1 MANASPDPAAKMP
14 PNEFFSS
21 KTSKSPLTMHILSW
35 SLDINSIVDGGR
47 RMLGLPPLNALRAFE
62 AAGRHLSFKQAAAEL
77 CVTQGAISRHVLNL
91 EAFLGVRLFIRSHR
105 QVKLTLE
112 GVAYLRE
119 TRDALLRIIHAT
131 SRARSESDERTL
143 RIKAP
148 PTCSIRWL
156 VPRLGRF
163 HARHPDI
170 AVQITTSHDPIDFE
184 HDQIDVGIHYGSE
197 PVDDWHCERLFGEVL
212 IPICSKK
219 LLRRYKKRCSPR
231 EIIRQV
237 LLHSIRRPSDW
248 HQWFDAAGL
257 AGFNASKD
265 LTFENSTMTYQGAV
279 DGLGVAIAQK
289 ALVTDEIASGR
300 LAAPSDIVVRN
311 PAAYYFV
318 FPTRK
323 HNSAKVRA
331 FHGWIGGEASA
342 TRRADRSL

>member
-1 MANASPDPAAKMP
+1 
-14 PNEFFSS
+14 
-21 KTSKSPLTMHILSW
+21 
-35 SLDINSIVDGGR
+35 
-47 RMLGLPPLNALRAFE
+47 MLGLPPLNALRAFE

-91 EAFLGVRLFIRSHR
+91 EAFLGVSLFIRSHR
-105 QVKLTLE
+105 QVKLTPE
-112 GVAYLRE
+112 GVAYLQE
-119 TRDALLRIIHAT
+119 ARDALLRISHAT
-131 SRARSESDERTL
+131 ARARSQTDERTL

-170 AVQITTSHDPIDFE
+170 AVQLTTSHDPINFE
-184 HDQIDVGIHYGSE
+184 RDQVDVGIHYGSE
-197 PVDDWHCERLFGEVL
+197 SVDDWHYERLFGEVL
-212 IPICSKK
+212 IPICRKK
-219 LLRRYKKRCSPR
+219 FLRRNKKRCTPR
-231 EIIRQV
+231 EIVRQV

-248 HQWFDAAGL
+248 RQWFDAAGL
-257 AGFNASKD
+257 TGFSPSQE

-300 LAAPSDIVVRN
+300 LDAPSDIAVRN

-318 FPTRK
+318 FPARK
-323 HNSAKVRA
+323 QNSAKVHA
-331 FHGWIGGEASA
+331 FHSWIGDEASA
-342 TRRADRSL
+342 TRRGDRSL